1 LSDTEKIWRRWLE
14 GKVNYL
20 TVKQILLIHSM
31 VIDESGGSHGI
42 RDHHALL
49 AIESLPKQAF
59 GGQELY
65 PDIFQKAAVYARN
78 IIFNHPFVDG
88 NKRTAMTAASVFL
101 EDNDYQLIV
110 KDGEIEKFALKII
123 THRLNLED
131 IANWFKRN
139 TKKI

>member
-20 TVKQILLIHSM
+20 TVKQIL
-31 VIDESGGSHGI
+31 
-42 RDHHALL
+42 
-49 AIESLPKQAF
+49 F
-59 GGQELY
+59 
-65 PDIFQKAAVYARN
+65 
-78 IIFNHPFVDG
+78 
-88 NKRTAMTAASVFL
+88 
-101 EDNDYQLIV
+101 IV

-123 THRLNLED
+123 AQRLNLED